1 MAKEAE
7 ATETK
12 EVAKPSEIDA
22 LKKELQAYKEEY
34 RALKTENNELKS
46 IHAPQYAEMKLQ
58 LEMAKQLI
66 ASKAFPN
73 YTPEQAF
80 VILQAGKEMDLQPM
94 QSIKSLYCVNG
105 QIGFWGAGLVGRLV
119 NHGCEMEYLDETDS
133 GVTVKIT
140 YKGKTYTETV
150 SDKDPVIAGKK
161 AMTIAKKNKMR
172 FHGVRMIAN
181 FYLAHLVGSVSVWE
195 PEDYEIGKELA
206 KGEEFQTIAEMVE
219 NCDSQEM
226 LDDVFAT
233 NKKAITKS
241 LELTMLVGKK
251 KKEFINLKA
260 K

>member
-1 MAKEAE
+1 
-7 ATETK
+7 
-12 EVAKPSEIDA
+12 
-22 LKKELQAYKEEY
+22 
-34 RALKTENNELKS
+34 
-46 IHAPQYAEMKLQ
+46 
-58 LEMAKQLI
+58 MAKQLI

-195 PEDYEIGKELA
+195 PEDHEVVKEMA
-206 KGEEFQTIAEMVE
+206 KGEEFNKVLSLIDQSK
-219 NCDSQEM
+219 SQSE
-226 LDDVFAT
+226 LNEIFEA
-233 NKKAITKS
+233 NKNTITKS
-241 LELTMLVGKK
+241 LELTMAIGKK
-251 KKEFINLKA
+251 KKEFI
-260 K
+260 

>member
-12 EVAKPSEIDA
+12 EVAKLSEIDT
-22 LKKELQAYKEEY
+22 LKKELQAYKDEY

-66 ASKAFPN
+66 SSKAFPN

-206 KGEEFQTIAEMVE
+206 KGEDFNKVLSLIDQSK
-219 NCDSQEM
+219 SQLE
-226 LDDVFAT
+226 LNEIFEA
-233 NKKAITKS
+233 NKNTITKS
-241 LELTMLVGKK
+241 LELTMAIGKK
-251 KKEFINLKA
+251 KKEFI
-260 K
+260 